1 MENKTRPTE
10 EIRVGNHTIVVKTYA
25 TGREFNEI
33 QAVYLRNAK
42 INMVGNA
49 PQVSGFTAEVELEA
63 TKKALEMLVVSV
75 DGSSENVVSV
85 IEEFP
90 NDEYQ
95 KVVEKVNALLGKKK

>member
-1 MENKTRPTE
+1 
-10 EIRVGNHTIVVKTYA
+10 
-25 TGREFNEI
+25 
-33 QAVYLRNAK
+33 
-42 INMVGNA
+42 MVGNA